1 MQVFPR
7 LIQLLFCFQSVCFGF
22 IFGKTFLK
30 SEFVRKSEKV
40 SGFLA
45 RWLRRCGSWR
55 TRRCSASTAPSST
68 RPRSR
73 RWDEAHK
80 TQRQSQSGRIFTP
93 STSFAR
99 GSFVSNLLSVKHQW
113 QVNESQKENVE
124 NLPKKKN
131 FSAKLRRSSMLGTK
145 RILQPL
151 QNNDLIPGQGCDRGF
166 EGSEAL
172 LRPLPRLEQ
181 ELGWVG
187 KWSLL

>member
-7 LIQLLFCFQSVCFGF
+7 LIQLLFCFQSVCLGF

-124 NLPKKKN
+124 NLQKKIQCKAQTLFYAWYKAN
-131 FSAKLRRSSMLGTK
+131 IVTLAKQWFNSRSGMWQGVPRIWSPTSSTTTVGT
-145 RILQPL
+145 RT
-151 QNNDLIPGQGCDRGF
+151 GMSG
-166 EGSEAL
+166 
-172 LRPLPRLEQ
+172 
-181 ELGWVG
+181 
-187 KWSLL
+187 